1 MNIELQDWHA
11 RYILEALRML
21 EQQWG
26 ATARASDD
34 EDLQADI
41 GNDLIR
47 LSVVH
52 DYVERKAVEVFGPGV
67 KEFSRESF
75 LAMPQV
81 HDIS

>member
-1 MNIELQDWHA
+1 MNIELKEWQA

-21 EQQWG
+21 EKQWS

-41 GNDLIR
+41 GNDMIR

-52 DYVERKAVEVFGPGV
+52 DYLERNAMEAFGNRV
-67 KEFSRESF
+67 NEFHRDLLVPS
-75 LAMPQV
+75 LP
-81 HDIS
+81 